1 VTLRQHGDVQHTSI
15 VRLAWDSLKGGEKKY
30 RACVTQGH
38 CADPHTV
45 VKGKYVIKYT
55 AEP

>member
-1 VTLRQHGDVQHTSI
+1 MTLRQHGDVQHTSI